1 MLFDDL
7 LFQTL
12 HRVELIDPWRSPLQQ
27 AGVVGSSL
35 LAGGV
40 VLYFDDVALVCTS
53 PLRTGLRSKGTAVA
67 LASGGIGALGYCL
80 TLLDVAEAGGI
91 ASTCLYRRIVS
102 GHDLPFARQANDP
115 HTVLLLDLAEENSAG
130 VCTLRMRLLGAGW
143 CELAY
148 RADLD
153 GCIEL
158 VADGQGCEVEC
169 VTVSSSD
176 DTLGYLS
183 PSSAYPFA
191 LNGAY
196 WKSAHPRDWPW
207 PLAREWRSQPNSS
220 EFRQIMKT
228 ALLARFEQHPALR
241 RRLLALQCTVSV
253 AGVPAGLIEEV
264 ACLLRKERLVED
276 SYA

>member
-1 MLFDDL
+1 MMFDDL
-7 LFQTL
+7 LFQAL
-12 HRVELIDPWRSPLQQ
+12 HRVELIDPWCTPQQ
-27 AGVVGSSL
+27 KPGVVGSSL

>member
-12 HRVELIDPWRSPLQQ
+12 HRVELIDPWRTPLQQ
-27 AGVVGSSL
+27 PGAVGSSL

>member
-1 MLFDDL
+1 MMFDDL
-7 LFQTL
+7 LFQAL

-158 VADGQGCEVEC
+158 MADGQGCEVEC

>member
-1 MLFDDL
+1 MMFDDL
-7 LFQTL
+7 LFQAL

-115 HTVLLLDLAEENSAG
+115 HTVLG
-130 VCTLRMRLLGAGW
+130 
-143 CELAY
+143 
-148 RADLD
+148 
-153 GCIEL
+153 
-158 VADGQGCEVEC
+158 
-169 VTVSSSD
+169 SSSFRVEFD
-176 DTLGYLS
+176 S
-183 PSSAYPFA
+183 ENPS
-191 LNGAY
+191 
-196 WKSAHPRDWPW
+196 
-207 PLAREWRSQPNSS
+207 
-220 EFRQIMKT
+220 
-228 ALLARFEQHPALR
+228 
-241 RRLLALQCTVSV
+241 
-253 AGVPAGLIEEV
+253 
-264 ACLLRKERLVED
+264 
-276 SYA
+276 

>member
-7 LFQTL
+7 LFQAL
-12 HRVELIDPWRSPLQQ
+12 HRVELIDPWRTPQQ
-27 AGVVGSSL
+27 QPGAVGSSL

>member
-12 HRVELIDPWRSPLQQ
+12 HRVELIDPWRTPLQQ
-27 AGVVGSSL
+27 PGAVGSSL

-80 TLLDVAEAGGI
+80 TLMNAKDAGAI
-91 ASTCLYRRIVS
+91 ASPCLYRRTVQ
-102 GHDLPFARQANDP
+102 GHELPFASESNDP
-115 HTVLLLDLAEENSAG
+115 QMVLLLDLAEKSAN
-130 VCTLRMRLLGAGW
+130 VCTLRMRLLGGGW

-158 VADGQGCEVEC
+158 GPDAQRCEVEC
-169 VTVSSSD
+169 VTVSNPGG
-176 DTLGYLS
+176 TLGYLS
-183 PSSAYPFA
+183 PASAYPFA
-191 LNGAY
+191 LDGVC

-207 PLAREWRSQPNSS
+207 PLARDWRSQPNSS
-220 EFRQIMKT
+220 EYRQVMKA
-228 ALLARFEQHPALR
+228 ALLARFQQHPALR
-241 RRLLALQCTVSV
+241 RRLLALRCTVSV
-253 AGVPAGLIEEV
+253 AGMPVGFIEEV
-264 ACLLRKERLVED
+264 ACLLREERLVED
-276 SYA
+276 CYA

>member
-7 LFQTL
+7 LFQAL
-12 HRVELIDPWRSPLQQ
+12 HRVELIDPWRTPQQ
-27 AGVVGSSL
+27 QPGAVGSSL

-220 EFRQIMKT
+220 EYRQVMKA
-228 ALLARFEQHPALR
+228 ALLARFQQHPALR

>member
-12 HRVELIDPWRSPLQQ
+12 HRVELIDPWRTPLQQ
-27 AGVVGSSL
+27 PGAVGSSL

-80 TLLDVAEAGGI
+80 TLIDVDEAGAI
-91 ASTCLYRRIVS
+91 ASPCRYRRTVP
-102 GHDLPFARQANDP
+102 GHELPFARDANDP
-115 HTVLLLDLAEENSAG
+115 LTVLLLDLAERNSA
-130 VCTLRMRLLGAGW
+130 VSCTLRMRLLGAGW
-143 CELAY
+143 CELTY

-158 VADGQGCEVEC
+158 VANGQGCEVEC
-169 VTVSSSD
+169 VTVSNTD

-183 PSSAYPFA
+183 PASTYPFA
-191 LNGAY
+191 LDGAC

-207 PLAREWRSQPNSS
+207 PLARECRSQPNSS
-220 EFRQIMKT
+220 EYRQVMKA
-228 ALLARFEQHPALR
+228 ALLARFQQHPVLR
-241 RRLLALQCTVSV
+241 RRLLALRCTVSV

-264 ACLLRKERLVED
+264 ACLLREERQGED
-276 SYA
+276 CYA

>member
-12 HRVELIDPWRSPLQQ
+12 CRIELMDPWRTPQQ
-27 AGVVGSSL
+27 QPVVVGSSL

-80 TLLDVAEAGGI
+80 TLMDVEGAGAI
-91 ASTCLYRRIVS
+91 ASLCRYRRTVPE
-102 GHDLPFARQANDP
+102 HELPFARESKDP
-115 HTVLLLDLAEENSAG
+115 HMVLLLDLAEKTAG
-130 VCTLRMRLLGAGW
+130 LCTLRIHLLGAGW
-143 CELAY
+143 CEMAY

-158 VADGQGCEVEC
+158 VADGRGCGVEC
-169 VTVSSSD
+169 AVVSDPD

-183 PSSAYPFA
+183 PASAYPFA
-191 LNGAY
+191 LDGAC

-220 EFRQIMKT
+220 EYRQVMKT
-228 ALLARFEQHPALR
+228 ALLARFQQHPALR

-253 AGVPAGLIEEV
+253 AGVPVGLIEEV
-264 ACLLRKERLVED
+264 AAML
-276 SYA
+276 

>member
-1 MLFDDL
+1 MMFDDL
-7 LFQTL
+7 LFQAL

-264 ACLLRKERLVED
+264 ACLLREERLVED

>member
-1 MLFDDL
+1 MFDDL
-7 LFQTL
+7 LFQAL

>member
-1 MLFDDL
+1 MMFDDL
-7 LFQTL
+7 LFQAL
-12 HRVELIDPWRSPLQQ
+12 HRVELIDPWRTPQQ
-27 AGVVGSSL
+27 QPGAVGSSL

-220 EFRQIMKT
+220 EYRQVMKA
-228 ALLARFEQHPALR
+228 ALLARFQQHPALR

>member
-1 MLFDDL
+1 MMFDDL
-7 LFQTL
+7 LFQAL

-80 TLLDVAEAGGI
+80 TLMDVAEAGGI

>member
-12 HRVELIDPWRSPLQQ
+12 HRVELIDPWRTPLQQ
-27 AGVVGSSL
+27 PGAVGSSL

-220 EFRQIMKT
+220 EFRQVMKT

>member
-1 MLFDDL
+1 MMFDDL
-7 LFQTL
+7 LFQAL

-176 DTLGYLS
+176 DTLGYFS

-264 ACLLRKERLVED
+264 ACLLSKERPVEE

>member
-1 MLFDDL
+1 MMFDDL
-7 LFQTL
+7 LFQAL
-12 HRVELIDPWRSPLQQ
+12 HRVELIDPWRTPQQ
-27 AGVVGSSL
+27 QPGAVGSSL

>member
-1 MLFDDL
+1 MMFDDL
-7 LFQTL
+7 LFQAL

-220 EFRQIMKT
+220 EFRQVMKT
-228 ALLARFEQHPALR
+228 ALLARFQQHPALR
-241 RRLLALQCTVSV
+241 RKLLALQCTVLV
-253 AGVPAGLIEEV
+253 AGMPAGLIEEV
-264 ACLLRKERLVED
+264 AYLLREERLVED
-276 SYA
+276 S

>member
-1 MLFDDL
+1 MMFDDL
-7 LFQTL
+7 LFQAL

-264 ACLLRKERLVED
+264 AALL
-276 SYA
+276 

>member
-12 HRVELIDPWRSPLQQ
+12 CRIELMDPWRTPLQQ
-27 AGVVGSSL
+27 PGAVGSSL

>member
-7 LFQTL
+7 LFQAL

>member
-7 LFQTL
+7 LFQAL
-12 HRVELIDPWRSPLQQ
+12 HRVELIDPWRTPQQ
-27 AGVVGSSL
+27 QPGAVGSSL

-80 TLLDVAEAGGI
+80 TLMDVGEAQAI
-91 ASTCLYRRIVS
+91 ASPGLYRRTVP
-102 GHDLPFARQANDP
+102 GHELPIAREANDP
-115 HTVLLLDLAEENSAG
+115 LTVLLLDLAEKNSAG
-130 VCTLRMRLLGAGW
+130 ACTLRMRLLGGGW

-148 RADLD
+148 RSDLD

-169 VTVSSSD
+169 AVVSGSD

-183 PSSAYPFA
+183 PVSAYPFA
-191 LNGAY
+191 LDGAC

-220 EFRQIMKT
+220 EYRQVMKA
-228 ALLARFEQHPALR
+228 ALLARFQQHPALR
-241 RRLLALQCTVSV
+241 RRLLALQCAVSV

-264 ACLLRKERLVED
+264 ACLLREERLVED
-276 SYA
+276 CYA

>member
-1 MLFDDL
+1 MMFDDL
-7 LFQTL
+7 LFQAL

-264 ACLLRKERLVED
+264 VCLLRKERLVED

>member
-1 MLFDDL
+1 MMFDDL
-7 LFQTL
+7 LFQAL
-12 HRVELIDPWRSPLQQ
+12 HRVELIDPWRTPLQQ
-27 AGVVGSSL
+27 PGAVGSSL

-158 VADGQGCEVEC
+158 MADGQGCEVEC

>member
-7 LFQTL
+7 LFQAL
-12 HRVELIDPWRSPLQQ
+12 HRVELIDPWRTPQQ
-27 AGVVGSSL
+27 QPGAVGSSL

-40 VLYFDDVALVCTS
+40 VLHFDDVALVCTS

-80 TLLDVAEAGGI
+80 TLMDVDEAGAI
-91 ASTCLYRRIVS
+91 ASPCRYRRIVP
-102 GHDLPFARQANDP
+102 GHELPFAREANDP
-115 HTVLLLDLAEENSAG
+115 LTVLLLDLAEKNSAG
-130 VCTLRMRLLGAGW
+130 VCTLRMHLLGAGW

-158 VADGQGCEVEC
+158 LADGQGCEVEC
-169 VTVSSSD
+169 AVVSGSD

-183 PSSAYPFA
+183 PASAYPFA
-191 LNGAY
+191 LDGAC

-207 PLAREWRSQPNSS
+207 PLAREWRSQPTSDGY
-220 EFRQIMKT
+220 RQVMRA
-228 ALLARFEQHPALR
+228 ALMARFSQHDNLR
-241 RRLLALQCTVSV
+241 RRLKAMQCPVTV
-253 AGVPAGLIEEV
+253 AGVPEGLIEEV
-264 ACLLRKERLVED
+264 AALL
-276 SYA
+276 

>member
-1 MLFDDL
+1 MMFDDL

>member
-1 MLFDDL
+1 MMFDDL
-7 LFQTL
+7 LFQAL

-220 EFRQIMKT
+220 EFRQVMKT
-228 ALLARFEQHPALR
+228 ALLARFQQHPALR

>member
-1 MLFDDL
+1 MMFDDL
-7 LFQTL
+7 LFQAL

-67 LASGGIGALGYCL
+67 LASGGIVALGYCL

>member
-1 MLFDDL
+1 MMFDDL
-7 LFQTL
+7 LFQAL

-80 TLLDVAEAGGI
+80 TLMDVGEAQAI
-91 ASTCLYRRIVS
+91 ASPGLYRRTVP
-102 GHDLPFARQANDP
+102 GHELPIAREANDP
-115 HTVLLLDLAEENSAG
+115 LTVLLLDLAEKNSAG
-130 VCTLRMRLLGAGW
+130 VCTLRMRLLGGGW

-158 VADGQGCEVEC
+158 GPDAQRCEVEC
-169 VTVSSSD
+169 VTASNPD

-183 PSSAYPFA
+183 PASTYPFA
-191 LNGAY
+191 LDGVC

-220 EFRQIMKT
+220 EYRQVMKA
-228 ALLARFEQHPALR
+228 ALLARFQQHPALR
-241 RRLLALQCTVSV
+241 RRLLALQCAVSV
-253 AGVPAGLIEEV
+253 ASVPAGLIEEV
-264 ACLLRKERLVED
+264 ACLLREERLVED
-276 SYA
+276 CYA